1 MKMESR
7 SIWRGCWADH
17 MKVVHYYNEAFMPL
31 RSITEEL
38 SAKLAE
44 RLSLQS
50 GKAFGRFRNLE
61 WYVNAR
67 RETEEWL
74 LESFTAKGGNPQTR
88 YPRYFVLGES
98 AELEKNFG
106 ANAGRIVLEWEN
118 LDPQDVSITLDDSMK
133 IHVSGSERR
142 VYTKNELNDYAISN
156 YGSLE
161 ALVKHKQEAGEFVE
175 VQVWNLQ
182 KW

>member
-1 MKMESR
+1 MESR

-38 SAKLAE
+38 SAELAE

-50 GKAFGRFRNLE
+50 SKAFGRFRNLE

-74 LESFTAKGGNPQTR
+74 LESFTAKGGNLLTR

-118 LDPQDVSITLDDSMK
+118 LDPQDISITLDDSMK